1 MCIAPEWE
9 KATIRERNAQKLCE
23 AMQKD
28 INLSSDESI
37 SMDLNALK
45 TDVSWDKGA
54 IQNYMDKM
62 KIKIS
67 K

>member
-1 MCIAPEWE
+1 MCLAPDGE
-9 KATIRERNAQKLCE
+9 KASIRERNSQKLCE

-28 INLSSDESI
+28 ISLKRDESI

-62 KIKIS
+62 KIKVS